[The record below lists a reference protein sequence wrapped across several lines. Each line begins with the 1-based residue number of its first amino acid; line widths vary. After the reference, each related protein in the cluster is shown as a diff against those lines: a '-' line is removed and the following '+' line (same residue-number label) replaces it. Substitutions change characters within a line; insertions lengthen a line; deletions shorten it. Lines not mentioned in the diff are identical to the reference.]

1 MGEWAIRVDRLGK
14 QYRLGAGRVSRN
26 VREVL
31 TSAVS
36 APFRALWRVREDGA
50 VRDETIWALKE
61 VSFEVKRG
69 EVLGII
75 GRNGAGKSTLL
86 KILSRITEPSEGCV
100 ELWGRV
106 GSLLEVGTGFHSE
119 LSGRENVYLNGVILG
134 MKRAEI
140 DRKFEEIVAFAGVER
155 FLDVPVKHYSSGMYM
170 RLAFSVAAHLETE
183 IVLVDEVLAVG
194 DAAFQRKCLG
204 KMQDVAGQGRTVLF
218 VSHNMDAIRQLCGRS
233 LLIRSGRLYRDGETE
248 DVVAEYL
255 SDAVSS
261 DVGDFDYAHHP
272 ARAAKYAAI
281 ITRVRLGS
289 EGGGATTLF
298 YPDDTMRI
306 DLTLDPHAPIKE
318 PRVAI
323 AIEDSLGRR
332 IMTLASY
339 FQAAPLPDIQ
349 AKREVRC
356 VIPRLNLGP
365 GRYLLSVSVA
375 TKYTGLLDSVD
386 SAAWFEVQWRN
397 NYGNGEPY
405 HAVYGPVL
413 ARAHWQALG
422 ETGGGGVT
430 A

>member
-1 MGEWAIRVDRLGK
+1 MNDWAIRVDGLGK
-14 QYRLGAGRVSRN
+14 QYRLGAGRMSRN
-26 VREVL
+26 LREAL
-31 TSAVS
+31 TNAAS
-36 APFRALWRVREDGA
+36 APFRALRGAREGEA
-50 VRDETIWALKE
+50 VRDETIWALKD

-100 ELWGRV
+100 ELRGRV

-119 LSGRENVYLNGVILG
+119 LSGRENVYLNGAILG
-134 MKRAEI
+134 MKRVEI
-140 DRKFEEIVAFAGVER
+140 DRKFEEIIAFAGVER

-204 KMQDVAGQGRTVLF
+204 KMQDVAGEGRTVLF
-218 VSHNMDAIRQLCGRS
+218 VSHNMDVIQQLCGRA
-233 LLIRSGRLYRDGETE
+233 LLIRAGRLYRDGETE
-248 DVVAEYL
+248 SVVAEYL

-261 DVGDFDYAHHP
+261 DIGDFDYSHHP
-272 ARAAKYAAI
+272 ARSAKYAAI

-289 EGGGATTLF
+289 QDGGATTLF
-298 YPDDTMRI
+298 YPDDSMRI
-306 DLTLDPHAPIKE
+306 DLTLDPRAPIKE

-323 AIEDSLGRR
+323 AIEDSRGRR

-339 FQAAPLPDIQ
+339 FQSAPLPDIH

-356 VIPRLNLGP
+356 VIPQLNLGP

-413 ARAHWQALG
+413 ARSSWQAIE
-422 ETGGGGVT
+422 ETGVDGVN